1 MDWEKRIVKSVR
13 LFNILNLDITIC
25 FVAKNII
32 SIQQY
37 TDFLFWLKD
46 GRDFSTFITS
56 LIKISQTKLKNWQ
69 YTKKCEIASALM
81 LKSSNWCSHYGLKA
95 NLSLVSNSISTLSQI
110 LQIFFSLGL
119 MKFSRALWKLL

>member
-37 TDFLFWLKD
+37 TDFLVLTQ
-46 GRDFSTFITS
+46 GREGFFYVHNNVTHQDFPD
-56 LIKISQTKLKNWQ
+56 
-69 YTKKCEIASALM
+69 
-81 LKSSNWCSHYGLKA
+81 
-95 NLSLVSNSISTLSQI
+95 
-110 LQIFFSLGL
+110 
-119 MKFSRALWKLL
+119 